1 MQANVE
7 QIVGEQVA
15 LGEVTYRVV
24 EDLQSVGINV
34 SEIKKLQDAGTWS
47 QS

>member
-1 MQANVE
+1 MQAHVE
-7 QIVGEQVA
+7 EIVGEQVE

-34 SEIKKLQDAGTWS
+34 SEIKKLQDAGTLFRS
-47 QS
+47 